1 MRKESNGHPELRLT
15 ALLPRL
21 KSRVSILSEFMK
33 YLVSFMADGIV
44 GNCFLTL
51 DTVDAYTTEG
61 FFYIVEQIKKDG
73 HYENVVL
80 LNIIQL
86 KR

>member
-1 MRKESNGHPELRLT
+1 MEY
-15 ALLPRL
+15 
-21 KSRVSILSEFMK
+21 F
-33 YLVSFMADGIV
+33 VSFISGDIV

-51 DTVDAYTTEG
+51 KNVDAYTTEG
-61 FFYIVEQIKKDG
+61 ISYIVEQIKKDG
-73 HYENVVL
+73 HYKDVVL

>member
-1 MRKESNGHPELRLT
+1 
-15 ALLPRL
+15 
-21 KSRVSILSEFMK
+21 MK
-33 YLVSFMADGIV
+33 YFVSFMADGIV
-44 GNCFLTL
+44 GSYLLTL

-61 FFYIVEQIKKDG
+61 IFYIVEQIKKDG

-86 KR
+86 RR